1 MNGIERV
8 IRGIAAAGL
17 HLAAAA
23 CLICF
28 AFTCY
33 AVAMRYFANE
43 PQAWVDKVVG
53 WLVVAMVMFAAPA
66 AQLTGEHVAV
76 DTISDRARG
85 RPRRVLAA
93 FALLWVAATAA
104 IMIWEGWAM
113 VAFSR
118 MTGIMTEL
126 HPIPIWWIQLLI
138 PIGFLLMLIVVLMQ
152 LFRVARG
159 LDSSDPD
166 IADEAAKTAARL
178 KAGPLE

>member
-1 MNGIERV
+1 VGGIERA

-23 CLICF
+23 CLTCF
-28 AFTCY
+28 AFMCY

-53 WLVVAMVMFAAPA
+53 WLVVAMVMFAAPS

-76 DTISDRARG
+76 DTFSERVRG
-85 RPRRVLAA
+85 RPRRVLAV
-93 FALLWVAATAA
+93 FGLLWVVATAA

-118 MTGIMTEL
+118 MTGIMTDL
-126 HPIPIWWIQLLI
+126 HPIPIWWIQILI
-138 PIGFLLMLIVVLMQ
+138 PIGFVLMLAVALMQ
-152 LFRVARG
+152 LLRVARG
-159 LDSSDPD
+159 LDAGDPD
-166 IADEAAKTAARL
+166 AADEAAKAVARL